1 MELRIAKL
9 GSLSFK
15 KTSKENPKGA
25 AKPRPLW
32 TPLGLFEGQR
42 VVVEVGNFVNLADS
56 PGVGGRVALWWS

>member
-15 KTSKENPKGA
+15 KTPKG
-25 AKPRPLW
+25 PQSRVPSGH
-32 TPLGLFEGQR
+32 PLGFFEGQR